1 MSEGLSISREE
12 LLELAV
18 ADALG
23 VLDEVDTA
31 RFERAFSSAAPSLQA
46 EVRVAQDRV
55 ALDRML
61 LVDEQ
66 PPASLWL
73 KTLARV
79 AAAIELEAAGAA
91 PIAMIGP
98 ARGYTAE
105 RASASAVAV
114 AGSDSSPREFIDQES
129 REAIVREILER
140 SAMERRPPQHLWRA
154 AALFLFAALVVALY
168 FQSEQRAIS
177 ERMMNFVDGRLSE
190 DAMRAIG
197 RATLGFDFEHARQ
210 LKVYVK
216 NVPDNA
222 GATGIAL
229 RAGSGAGPG
238 GGSGVGSLL
247 VDPANESK
255 LVHAYFDESR
265 NQICVIGFGVSESG
279 KPVIVTTVDEQKAL
293 PLVAGIVE
301 HRGFCVLF
309 DAPAA
314 KGELT
319 VRLGASEL
327 TIVV

>member
-18 ADALG
+18 ADAIG

-66 PPASLWL
+66 PPASLRL

-98 ARGYTAE
+98 ARGYTAD
-105 RASASAVAV
+105 RAVAGAVAV
-114 AGSDSSPREFIDQES
+114 SYSSPREFIDHES

-168 FQSEQRAIS
+168 FHSEQRAIS
-177 ERMMNFVDGRLSE
+177 ERMMNFVDGRMSA
-190 DAMRAIG
+190 DAVWAIG
-197 RATLGFDFEHARQ
+197 RATAGFDFANARQ
-210 LKVYVK
+210 LKVYEK

-229 RAGSGAGPG
+229 RVGSGAGPG
-238 GGSGVGSLL
+238 GGSGGGSLL

-293 PLVAGIVE
+293 RLVTGVVE

-319 VRLGASEL
+319 LRLGASEL

>member
-18 ADALG
+18 ADAIG

-66 PPASLWL
+66 PPASLRL

-98 ARGYTAE
+98 ARGHTAD
-105 RASASAVAV
+105 RAVAGAVAV
-114 AGSDSSPREFIDQES
+114 SDNSPREFIDHES

-168 FQSEQRAIS
+168 FHSEQRAIS
-177 ERMMNFVDGRLSE
+177 ERMMNFVDGRMSA
-190 DAMRAIG
+190 DAVWAIG
-197 RATLGFDFEHARQ
+197 RATAGFDFANARQ
-210 LKVYVK
+210 LKVYEK

-229 RAGSGAGPG
+229 RVGSGAGPG
-238 GGSGVGSLL
+238 GGSGGGSLL

-255 LVHAYFDESR
+255 LVHAYFDESSK
-265 NQICVIGFGVSESG
+265 QICVVGFGVSEWG
-279 KPVIVTTVDEQKAL
+279 KRVSVTKDDEQKAL
-293 PLVAGIVE
+293 TLVAGVVE

-319 VRLGASEL
+319 LRLGASEL

>member
-18 ADALG
+18 ADAIG

-66 PPASLWL
+66 PPASLRL

-98 ARGYTAE
+98 ARGHTAD
-105 RASASAVAV
+105 RAV
-114 AGSDSSPREFIDQES
+114 AGALAVSDNSPREFIDHES

-168 FQSEQRAIS
+168 FHSEQRAIS
-177 ERMMNFVDGRLSE
+177 ERMMNFVDGRMSA
-190 DAMRAIG
+190 DAVWAIG
-197 RATLGFDFEHARQ
+197 RATAGFDFANARQ
-210 LKVYVK
+210 LKVYEK

-229 RAGSGAGPG
+229 RVGSGAGPG
-238 GGSGVGSLL
+238 GGSGGGSLL

-293 PLVAGIVE
+293 TLVTGVVE

-319 VRLGASEL
+319 LRLGASEL

>member
-18 ADALG
+18 ADAIG

-31 RFERAFSSAAPSLQA
+31 RFERAFSSAVPSLQA

-66 PPASLWL
+66 PPASLRL

-98 ARGYTAE
+98 ARGHTAE
-105 RASASAVAV
+105 RASVVASAV
-114 AGSDSSPREFIDQES
+114 AGSDSSPREFIDHES

-168 FQSEQRAIS
+168 FHSEQRAIS

-197 RATLGFDFEHARQ
+197 RATSGFDFEHARQ

-229 RAGSGAGPG
+229 RDGPG

-279 KPVIVTTVDEQKAL
+279 KPVIVTRVDEQKAL
-293 PLVAGIVE
+293 PLVAGVVE

-309 DAPAA
+309 AAPPA

-319 VRLGASEL
+319 LRLGASEL

>member
-18 ADALG
+18 ADAIG

-66 PPASLWL
+66 PPASLRL

-98 ARGYTAE
+98 ARGYTAD
-105 RASASAVAV
+105 RAVAGAVAV
-114 AGSDSSPREFIDQES
+114 SDSSPREFIDHES

-168 FQSEQRAIS
+168 FHSEQRAIS
-177 ERMMNFVDGRLSE
+177 ERMMNFVDGRMSA
-190 DAMRAIG
+190 DAVWAIG
-197 RATLGFDFEHARQ
+197 RATAGFDFANARQ
-210 LKVYVK
+210 LKVYEK

-229 RAGSGAGPG
+229 RVGSGG
-238 GGSGVGSLL
+238 GSLL

-255 LVHAYFDESR
+255 LVHAYFDESS
-265 NQICVIGFGVSESG
+265 NQICVVGFGVSEWG
-279 KPVIVTTVDEQKAL
+279 KRVSVTKDDEQKAL
-293 PLVAGIVE
+293 TLVAGVVE

-319 VRLGASEL
+319 LRLGASEL

>member
-18 ADALG
+18 ADAIG

-66 PPASLWL
+66 PPASLRL

-105 RASASAVAV
+105 RAVAGAVAV
-114 AGSDSSPREFIDQES
+114 SDNSPREFIDHES

-168 FQSEQRAIS
+168 FHSEQRAIS
-177 ERMMNFVDGRLSE
+177 ERMMNFVDGRMSA
-190 DAMRAIG
+190 DAVWAIG
-197 RATLGFDFEHARQ
+197 RATAGFDFANARQ
-210 LKVYVK
+210 LKVYEK

-229 RAGSGAGPG
+229 RVGSGAGPG
-238 GGSGVGSLL
+238 GGSGGGSLL

-265 NQICVIGFGVSESG
+265 NQICVIGFGVSEWG
-279 KPVIVTTVDEQKAL
+279 KRVSVTKDDEQKAL
-293 PLVAGIVE
+293 TLVAGVVE

-319 VRLGASEL
+319 LRLGASEL

>member
-18 ADALG
+18 ADAIG

-66 PPASLWL
+66 PPASLRL

-98 ARGYTAE
+98 ARGYTAD
-105 RASASAVAV
+105 RAVAGAVAV
-114 AGSDSSPREFIDQES
+114 SDNSPREFIDHES

-168 FQSEQRAIS
+168 FHSEQRAIS
-177 ERMMNFVDGRLSE
+177 ERMMNFVDGRMSA
-190 DAMRAIG
+190 DAVWAIG
-197 RATLGFDFEHARQ
+197 RATAGFDFANARQ
-210 LKVYVK
+210 LKVYEK

-229 RAGSGAGPG
+229 RVGSGAGPG
-238 GGSGVGSLL
+238 GGSGGGSLL

-255 LVHAYFDESR
+255 LVHAYFDESS
-265 NQICVIGFGVSESG
+265 NQICVVGFGVSEWG
-279 KPVIVTTVDEQKAL
+279 KRVSVTKDDEQKAL
-293 PLVAGIVE
+293 TLVAGVVE

-319 VRLGASEL
+319 LRLGASEL

>member
-1 MSEGLSISREE
+1 MIEGLSISREE

-18 ADALG
+18 ADAIG

-31 RFERAFSSAAPSLQA
+31 RFERAFSSAVPSLQA

-66 PPASLWL
+66 PPASLRL

-98 ARGYTAE
+98 ARGHTAE
-105 RASASAVAV
+105 RASAVAGAV
-114 AGSDSSPREFIDQES
+114 AGSDSSPREFIDHES

-168 FQSEQRAIS
+168 FHSEQRAIS
-177 ERMMNFVDGRLSE
+177 ERMMNFVDGRLSA
-190 DAMRAIG
+190 DATRAIG
-197 RATLGFDFEHARQ
+197 RATLGFDFARARQ

-229 RAGSGAGPG
+229 GV
-238 GGSGVGSLL
+238 GSGVGSGGGSLL

-279 KPVIVTTVDEQKAL
+279 KPVSVTRVDKQEAL
-293 PLVAGIVE
+293 PLVAGVVE

-309 DAPAA
+309 TAPAA
-314 KGELT
+314 KCELT

>member
-31 RFERAFSSAAPSLQA
+31 RFERVFSSAAPSLQA

-66 PPASLWL
+66 PPASLRL

-98 ARGYTAE
+98 ARGHTAD
-105 RASASAVAV
+105 RAVAGAVAV
-114 AGSDSSPREFIDQES
+114 SDNSPREFIDHES

-293 PLVAGIVE
+293 PLVAGVVE

-309 DAPAA
+309 AAPPA

-319 VRLGASEL
+319 LRLGASEL

>member
-18 ADALG
+18 ADAIG

-31 RFERAFSSAAPSLQA
+31 RFERAFSSAVPSLQA

-66 PPASLWL
+66 PPASLRL

-98 ARGYTAE
+98 ARGHTAE
-105 RASASAVAV
+105 RASAVAGAV
-114 AGSDSSPREFIDQES
+114 AGSDSSPREFIDHES

-168 FQSEQRAIS
+168 FHSEQRAIS

-197 RATLGFDFEHARQ
+197 RATSGFDFEHARQ

-229 RAGSGAGPG
+229 GA
-238 GGSGVGSLL
+238 GSGVGSLL

-265 NQICVIGFGVSESG
+265 NKICVIGFGVSESG
-279 KPVIVTTVDEQKAL
+279 KPVSVTRVDKQEAL
-293 PLVAGIVE
+293 PLVTGIVE

-309 DAPAA
+309 AAPPA

-319 VRLGASEL
+319 LRLGASEL

>member
-1 MSEGLSISREE
+1 MIEGLSISREE

-18 ADALG
+18 ADAIG

-66 PPASLWL
+66 PPASLRL

-105 RASASAVAV
+105 RASAV
-114 AGSDSSPREFIDQES
+114 AGSDSSPREFIDHES

-168 FQSEQRAIS
+168 FHSEQRAIS

-197 RATLGFDFEHARQ
+197 RATSGFDFEHARQ

-229 RAGSGAGPG
+229 RDGPG

-279 KPVIVTTVDEQKAL
+279 KPVIVTRVDEQKAL
-293 PLVAGIVE
+293 PLVAGVVE

-309 DAPAA
+309 AAPAA

>member
-18 ADALG
+18 ADAIG

-66 PPASLWL
+66 PPASLRL

-98 ARGYTAE
+98 ARGHTAD
-105 RASASAVAV
+105 RAVAGAVAV
-114 AGSDSSPREFIDQES
+114 SDNSPREFIDHES

-168 FQSEQRAIS
+168 FLAGGTQDS
-177 ERMMNFVDGRLSE
+177 
-190 DAMRAIG
+190 
-197 RATLGFDFEHARQ
+197 TLGFVV
-210 LKVYVK
+210 VY
-216 NVPDNA
+216 
-222 GATGIAL
+222 GM
-229 RAGSGAGPG
+229 
-238 GGSGVGSLL
+238 
-247 VDPANESK
+247 
-255 LVHAYFDESR
+255 Y
-265 NQICVIGFGVSESG
+265 
-279 KPVIVTTVDEQKAL
+279 
-293 PLVAGIVE
+293 
-301 HRGFCVLF
+301 
-309 DAPAA
+309 
-314 KGELT
+314 
-319 VRLGASEL
+319 AS
-327 TIVV
+327 

>member
-18 ADALG
+18 ADAIG

-66 PPASLWL
+66 PPASLRL

-105 RASASAVAV
+105 RAV
-114 AGSDSSPREFIDQES
+114 AGALAVSDNSPREFIDHES

-168 FQSEQRAIS
+168 FHSEQRAIS
-177 ERMMNFVDGRLSE
+177 ERMMNFVDGRMSA
-190 DAMRAIG
+190 DAVWAIG
-197 RATLGFDFEHARQ
+197 RATAGFDFANARQ
-210 LKVYVK
+210 LKVYEK

-229 RAGSGAGPG
+229 RVGSGAGPG
-238 GGSGVGSLL
+238 GGSGGGSLL

-255 LVHAYFDESR
+255 LVHAYFDESS
-265 NQICVIGFGVSESG
+265 NQICVVGFGVSEWG
-279 KPVIVTTVDEQKAL
+279 KRVSVTKDDEQKAL

-319 VRLGASEL
+319 LRLGASEL

>member
-18 ADALG
+18 ADAIG

-31 RFERAFSSAAPSLQA
+31 RFERAFSSAVPSLQA

-66 PPASLWL
+66 PPASLRL

-98 ARGYTAE
+98 ARGHTAE
-105 RASASAVAV
+105 RASAVAGAV
-114 AGSDSSPREFIDQES
+114 AGSDSSPREFIDHES

-168 FQSEQRAIS
+168 FHSEQRAIS

-197 RATLGFDFEHARQ
+197 RATSGFDFARARQ

-229 RAGSGAGPG
+229 GA
-238 GGSGVGSLL
+238 GSGVGSLL

-279 KPVIVTTVDEQKAL
+279 KPVIVTRVDEQKAL
-293 PLVAGIVE
+293 PLVAGVVE

-309 DAPAA
+309 AAPPA

-319 VRLGASEL
+319 LRLGASEL

>member
-18 ADALG
+18 ADAIG

-66 PPASLWL
+66 PPASLRL

-105 RASASAVAV
+105 RASAGASAV
-114 AGSDSSPREFIDQES
+114 AGSDSSPREVIDHES

-168 FQSEQRAIS
+168 FHSEQRAIS
-177 ERMMNFVDGRLSE
+177 ERMMNFVDGRMSA
-190 DAMRAIG
+190 DAVWAIG
-197 RATLGFDFEHARQ
+197 RATAGFDFANARQ
-210 LKVYVK
+210 LKVYEK

-229 RAGSGAGPG
+229 RVGSGAGPG
-238 GGSGVGSLL
+238 GGSLL

-255 LVHAYFDESR
+255 LVHAYFDESS
-265 NQICVIGFGVSESG
+265 NQICVVGFGVSEWG
-279 KPVIVTTVDEQKAL
+279 KRVSVTKDDEQKAL
-293 PLVAGIVE
+293 TLVAGVVE

>member
-18 ADALG
+18 ADAIG

-66 PPASLWL
+66 PPASLRL

-98 ARGYTAE
+98 ARGHTAD
-105 RASASAVAV
+105 RAV
-114 AGSDSSPREFIDQES
+114 AGALAVSDNSPREFIDHES

-168 FQSEQRAIS
+168 FHSEQRAIS
-177 ERMMNFVDGRLSE
+177 ERMMNFVDGRMSA
-190 DAMRAIG
+190 DAVWAIG
-197 RATLGFDFEHARQ
+197 RATAGFDFANARQ
-210 LKVYVK
+210 LKVYEK

-229 RAGSGAGPG
+229 RVGSGAGPG
-238 GGSGVGSLL
+238 GGSGGGSLL

-255 LVHAYFDESR
+255 LVHAYFDESS
-265 NQICVIGFGVSESG
+265 NQICVVGFGVSEWG
-279 KPVIVTTVDEQKAL
+279 KRVSVTKDDEQKAL
-293 PLVAGIVE
+293 TLVAGVVE

>member
-66 PPASLWL
+66 PPASLRL

-98 ARGYTAE
+98 ARGHTAD
-105 RASASAVAV
+105 RAVAGAVAV
-114 AGSDSSPREFIDQES
+114 SDSSQREFIDHES

-168 FQSEQRAIS
+168 FHSEQRAIS
-177 ERMMNFVDGRLSE
+177 ERMMNFVDGRMSA
-190 DAMRAIG
+190 DAVWAIG
-197 RATLGFDFEHARQ
+197 RATAGFDFAHARQ
-210 LKVYVK
+210 LKVYEK

-229 RAGSGAGPG
+229 RVGSGAGPG
-238 GGSGVGSLL
+238 GGSGGGSLL

-255 LVHAYFDESR
+255 LVHAYFDESS
-265 NQICVIGFGVSESG
+265 NQICVVGFGVSEWG
-279 KPVIVTTVDEQKAL
+279 KRVSVTKDDEQKAL

>member
-18 ADALG
+18 ADAIG

-66 PPASLWL
+66 PPASLRL

-98 ARGYTAE
+98 ARGHTAD
-105 RASASAVAV
+105 RAV
-114 AGSDSSPREFIDQES
+114 AGALAVSDNSPREFIDHES

-168 FQSEQRAIS
+168 FHSEQRAIS
-177 ERMMNFVDGRLSE
+177 ERMMNFVDGRMSA
-190 DAMRAIG
+190 DAVWAIG
-197 RATLGFDFEHARQ
+197 RATAGFDFANARQ
-210 LKVYVK
+210 LKVYEK

-229 RAGSGAGPG
+229 RVGSGAGPG
-238 GGSGVGSLL
+238 GGSGGGSLL

-255 LVHAYFDESR
+255 LVHAYFDESSK
-265 NQICVIGFGVSESG
+265 QICVVGFGVSEWG
-279 KPVIVTTVDEQKAL
+279 KRVSVTKDDEQKAL
-293 PLVAGIVE
+293 TLVAGVVE

-319 VRLGASEL
+319 LRLGASEL

>member
-18 ADALG
+18 ADAIG

-66 PPASLWL
+66 PPASLRL

-98 ARGYTAE
+98 ARGYTAD
-105 RASASAVAV
+105 RAVAGAVAV
-114 AGSDSSPREFIDQES
+114 SDNSPREFIDHES

-168 FQSEQRAIS
+168 FHSEQRAIS
-177 ERMMNFVDGRLSE
+177 ERMMNFVDGRMSA
-190 DAMRAIG
+190 DAVWAIG
-197 RATLGFDFEHARQ
+197 RATAGFDFAHARQ

-229 RAGSGAGPG
+229 RVGSGAGPG
-238 GGSGVGSLL
+238 GGSGGGSLL

-293 PLVAGIVE
+293 TLVTGVVE

-319 VRLGASEL
+319 LRLGASEL

>member
-18 ADALG
+18 ADAIG

-66 PPASLWL
+66 PPASLRL

-98 ARGYTAE
+98 ARGHTAD
-105 RASASAVAV
+105 RAVAGAVAV
-114 AGSDSSPREFIDQES
+114 SDNSPREFIDHES

-229 RAGSGAGPG
+229 RDGPG

-293 PLVAGIVE
+293 KLVAGIVE

>member
-18 ADALG
+18 ADAIG

-66 PPASLWL
+66 PPASLRL

-98 ARGYTAE
+98 ARGYTAD
-105 RASASAVAV
+105 RAVAGAVAV
-114 AGSDSSPREFIDQES
+114 SDSSPREFIDHES

-168 FQSEQRAIS
+168 FHSEQRAIS
-177 ERMMNFVDGRLSE
+177 ERMMNFVDGRMSA
-190 DAMRAIG
+190 DAVWAIG
-197 RATLGFDFEHARQ
+197 RATAGFDFANARQ
-210 LKVYVK
+210 LKVYEK

-229 RAGSGAGPG
+229 RVGSGAGPG
-238 GGSGVGSLL
+238 GGSGGGSLL

-255 LVHAYFDESR
+255 LVHAYFDESS
-265 NQICVIGFGVSESG
+265 NQICVVGFGVSEWG
-279 KPVIVTTVDEQKAL
+279 KRVSVTKDDEQKAL
-293 PLVAGIVE
+293 TLVAGIVE

-309 DAPAA
+309 AAPAA

>member
-18 ADALG
+18 ADAIG

-66 PPASLWL
+66 PPASLRL

-98 ARGYTAE
+98 ARGYTAD
-105 RASASAVAV
+105 RASAGAGASAV
-114 AGSDSSPREFIDQES
+114 AGSDSSPREFIDHES

-197 RATLGFDFEHARQ
+197 RATSGFDFEHARQ

-229 RAGSGAGPG
+229 RAGPG

-293 PLVAGIVE
+293 TLVTGIVE

-309 DAPAA
+309 AAPAA